1 MKAIENWVKDIV
13 FYMIFVTMV
22 MNLLPDPKYEKYLR
36 LFAGAVMILLAFG
49 PLARITGMET
59 AIAGMFE
66 KIIFED
72 DVRTLK
78 EELGAVDE
86 RRIAGF
92 YERYR
97 AAVESDIR
105 TMAES
110 DGLEC
115 VSVSA
120 RVADA
125 GNLSHVKL
133 VVRGEQNQAGAE
145 IASVRRKIGAY
156 YGVKNGTLRSML
168 KGNKE
173 KVIFLFCSGLLLFV
187 ISLPNGKTTDSGLRA
202 GTVEVIADVSG
213 DDESTA
219 LEDAGEKA
227 AAKEES
233 GSYEEKLEQ
242 RIREL
247 LKSVDG
253 VGEADVMVV
262 LKSSEERIWHVDKS
276 STSSVTEESGSSSG
290 SSRVI
295 REENQSESTVLD
307 GKSQSPV
314 MEKEVKPEISGV
326 VISADGGGSAV
337 IRAEVS
343 EAMEALLG
351 LPANKIKVM
360 KRAVK

>member
-156 YGVKNGTLRSML
+156 YGV
-168 KGNKE
+168 E
-173 KVIFLFCSGLLLFV
+173 EWDIEV
-187 ISLPNGKTTDSGLRA
+187 D
-202 GTVEVIADVSG
+202 VE
-213 DDESTA
+213 
-219 LEDAGEKA
+219 
-227 AAKEES
+227 
-233 GSYEEKLEQ
+233 
-242 RIREL
+242 RE
-247 LKSVDG
+247 
-253 VGEADVMVV
+253 
-262 LKSSEERIWHVDKS
+262 
-276 STSSVTEESGSSSG
+276 
-290 SSRVI
+290 
-295 REENQSESTVLD
+295 
-307 GKSQSPV
+307 
-314 MEKEVKPEISGV
+314 
-326 VISADGGGSAV
+326 
-337 IRAEVS
+337 
-343 EAMEALLG
+343 
-351 LPANKIKVM
+351 
-360 KRAVK
+360 

>member
-1 MKAIENWVKDIV
+1 
-13 FYMIFVTMV
+13 
-22 MNLLPDPKYEKYLR
+22 
-36 LFAGAVMILLAFG
+36 
-49 PLARITGMET
+49 MEW
-59 AIAGMFE
+59 
-66 KIIFED
+66 
-72 DVRTLK
+72 
-78 EELGAVDE
+78 
-86 RRIAGF
+86 
-92 YERYR
+92 
-97 AAVESDIR
+97 
-105 TMAES
+105 
-110 DGLEC
+110 
-115 VSVSA
+115 
-120 RVADA
+120 
-125 GNLSHVKL
+125 
-133 VVRGEQNQAGAE
+133 
-145 IASVRRKIGAY
+145 
-156 YGVKNGTLRSML
+156 KNGTLRSML

-173 KVIFLFCSGLLLFV
+173 KVIFLFWSGLLLFV

-202 GTVEVIADVSG
+202 GMVGGIADVSG

-219 LEDAGEKA
+219 LEDAGEEA

-337 IRAEVS
+337 IRAEIS

>member
-49 PLARITGMET
+49 PLARITGMV
-59 AIAGMFE
+59 E
-66 KIIFED
+66 KILFED

-120 RVADA
+120 RGADA

-156 YGVKNGTLRSML
+156 YGV
-168 KGNKE
+168 
-173 KVIFLFCSGLLLFV
+173 
-187 ISLPNGKTTDSGLRA
+187 
-202 GTVEVIADVSG
+202 
-213 DDESTA
+213 
-219 LEDAGEKA
+219 
-227 AAKEES
+227 
-233 GSYEEKLEQ
+233 
-242 RIREL
+242 
-247 LKSVDG
+247 
-253 VGEADVMVV
+253 
-262 LKSSEERIWHVDKS
+262 EERDIEVD
-276 STSSVTEESGSSSG
+276 VE
-290 SSRVI
+290 
-295 REENQSESTVLD
+295 RE
-307 GKSQSPV
+307 
-314 MEKEVKPEISGV
+314 
-326 VISADGGGSAV
+326 
-337 IRAEVS
+337 
-343 EAMEALLG
+343 
-351 LPANKIKVM
+351 
-360 KRAVK
+360 

>member
-105 TMAES
+105 T
-110 DGLEC
+110 
-115 VSVSA
+115 
-120 RVADA
+120 

-156 YGVKNGTLRSML
+156 YGV
-168 KGNKE
+168 
-173 KVIFLFCSGLLLFV
+173 
-187 ISLPNGKTTDSGLRA
+187 
-202 GTVEVIADVSG
+202 
-213 DDESTA
+213 
-219 LEDAGEKA
+219 
-227 AAKEES
+227 
-233 GSYEEKLEQ
+233 
-242 RIREL
+242 
-247 LKSVDG
+247 
-253 VGEADVMVV
+253 
-262 LKSSEERIWHVDKS
+262 EERDIEVD
-276 STSSVTEESGSSSG
+276 VE
-290 SSRVI
+290 
-295 REENQSESTVLD
+295 RE
-307 GKSQSPV
+307 
-314 MEKEVKPEISGV
+314 
-326 VISADGGGSAV
+326 
-337 IRAEVS
+337 
-343 EAMEALLG
+343 
-351 LPANKIKVM
+351 
-360 KRAVK
+360 

>member
-120 RVADA
+120 RE
-125 GNLSHVKL
+125 SQPC
-133 VVRGEQNQAGAE
+133 E
-145 IASVRRKIGAY
+145 
-156 YGVKNGTLRSML
+156 
-168 KGNKE
+168 
-173 KVIFLFCSGLLLFV
+173 
-187 ISLPNGKTTDSGLRA
+187 
-202 GTVEVIADVSG
+202 VSG
-213 DDESTA
+213 PGRA
-219 LEDAGEKA
+219 
-227 AAKEES
+227 ES
-233 GSYEEKLEQ
+233 GRSGDRFGQKED
-242 RIREL
+242 RCL
-247 LKSVDG
+247 L
-253 VGEADVMVV
+253 
-262 LKSSEERIWHVDKS
+262 W
-276 STSSVTEESGSSSG
+276 SGRTG
-290 SSRVI
+290 H
-295 REENQSESTVLD
+295 
-307 GKSQSPV
+307 
-314 MEKEVKPEISGV
+314 
-326 VISADGGGSAV
+326 
-337 IRAEVS
+337 
-343 EAMEALLG
+343 
-351 LPANKIKVM
+351 
-360 KRAVK
+360 

>member
-72 DVRTLK
+72 DVRT
-78 EELGAVDE
+78 
-86 RRIAGF
+86 
-92 YERYR
+92 
-97 AAVESDIR
+97 
-105 TMAES
+105 MAES

-156 YGVKNGTLRSML
+156 YGV
-168 KGNKE
+168 
-173 KVIFLFCSGLLLFV
+173 
-187 ISLPNGKTTDSGLRA
+187 
-202 GTVEVIADVSG
+202 
-213 DDESTA
+213 
-219 LEDAGEKA
+219 
-227 AAKEES
+227 
-233 GSYEEKLEQ
+233 
-242 RIREL
+242 
-247 LKSVDG
+247 
-253 VGEADVMVV
+253 
-262 LKSSEERIWHVDKS
+262 EERDIEVD
-276 STSSVTEESGSSSG
+276 VE
-290 SSRVI
+290 
-295 REENQSESTVLD
+295 RE
-307 GKSQSPV
+307 
-314 MEKEVKPEISGV
+314 
-326 VISADGGGSAV
+326 
-337 IRAEVS
+337 
-343 EAMEALLG
+343 
-351 LPANKIKVM
+351 
-360 KRAVK
+360 

>member
-156 YGVKNGTLRSML
+156 YGVEEGEGDFS
-168 KGNKE
+168 
-173 KVIFLFCSGLLLFV
+173 ILF
-187 ISLPNGKTTDSGLRA
+187 R
-202 GTVEVIADVSG
+202 
-213 DDESTA
+213 
-219 LEDAGEKA
+219 A
-227 AAKEES
+227 AAVCDLTAEWEDNGFRIES
-233 GSYEEKLEQ
+233 
-242 RIREL
+242 
-247 LKSVDG
+247 
-253 VGEADVMVV
+253 
-262 LKSSEERIWHVDKS
+262 W
-276 STSSVTEESGSSSG
+276 
-290 SSRVI
+290 
-295 REENQSESTVLD
+295 N
-307 GKSQSPV
+307 
-314 MEKEVKPEISGV
+314 
-326 VISADGGGSAV
+326 GGGDCGCQ
-337 IRAEVS
+337 R
-343 EAMEALLG
+343 G
-351 LPANKIKVM
+351 
-360 KRAVK
+360 

>member
-1 MKAIENWVKDIV
+1 MQAIANWVKDIV

-72 DVRTLK
+72 DVR
-78 EELGAVDE
+78 
-86 RRIAGF
+86 IAGF

-133 VVRGEQNQAGAE
+133 VVRGEKNQAGAE

-156 YGVKNGTLRSML
+156 YGV
-168 KGNKE
+168 
-173 KVIFLFCSGLLLFV
+173 
-187 ISLPNGKTTDSGLRA
+187 
-202 GTVEVIADVSG
+202 
-213 DDESTA
+213 
-219 LEDAGEKA
+219 
-227 AAKEES
+227 
-233 GSYEEKLEQ
+233 
-242 RIREL
+242 
-247 LKSVDG
+247 
-253 VGEADVMVV
+253 
-262 LKSSEERIWHVDKS
+262 EERDIEVD
-276 STSSVTEESGSSSG
+276 VE
-290 SSRVI
+290 
-295 REENQSESTVLD
+295 RE
-307 GKSQSPV
+307 
-314 MEKEVKPEISGV
+314 
-326 VISADGGGSAV
+326 
-337 IRAEVS
+337 
-343 EAMEALLG
+343 
-351 LPANKIKVM
+351 
-360 KRAVK
+360 

>member
-1 MKAIENWVKDIV
+1 MGAV
-13 FYMIFVTMV
+13 
-22 MNLLPDPKYEKYLR
+22 LLAVLPLPPTAVSAALEVSAGCADFAALGGAAALYGCCACLSVLGVSVWAQLR

-156 YGVKNGTLRSML
+156 YGV
-168 KGNKE
+168 
-173 KVIFLFCSGLLLFV
+173 
-187 ISLPNGKTTDSGLRA
+187 
-202 GTVEVIADVSG
+202 
-213 DDESTA
+213 
-219 LEDAGEKA
+219 
-227 AAKEES
+227 
-233 GSYEEKLEQ
+233 
-242 RIREL
+242 
-247 LKSVDG
+247 
-253 VGEADVMVV
+253 
-262 LKSSEERIWHVDKS
+262 EERDIEVD
-276 STSSVTEESGSSSG
+276 VE
-290 SSRVI
+290 
-295 REENQSESTVLD
+295 RE
-307 GKSQSPV
+307 
-314 MEKEVKPEISGV
+314 
-326 VISADGGGSAV
+326 
-337 IRAEVS
+337 
-343 EAMEALLG
+343 
-351 LPANKIKVM
+351 
-360 KRAVK
+360 

>member
-86 RRIAGF
+86 RR
-92 YERYR
+92 YR

-156 YGVKNGTLRSML
+156 YGV
-168 KGNKE
+168 
-173 KVIFLFCSGLLLFV
+173 
-187 ISLPNGKTTDSGLRA
+187 
-202 GTVEVIADVSG
+202 
-213 DDESTA
+213 
-219 LEDAGEKA
+219 
-227 AAKEES
+227 
-233 GSYEEKLEQ
+233 
-242 RIREL
+242 
-247 LKSVDG
+247 
-253 VGEADVMVV
+253 
-262 LKSSEERIWHVDKS
+262 EERDIEVD
-276 STSSVTEESGSSSG
+276 VEGE
-290 SSRVI
+290 
-295 REENQSESTVLD
+295 
-307 GKSQSPV
+307 
-314 MEKEVKPEISGV
+314 
-326 VISADGGGSAV
+326 
-337 IRAEVS
+337 
-343 EAMEALLG
+343 
-351 LPANKIKVM
+351 
-360 KRAVK
+360 